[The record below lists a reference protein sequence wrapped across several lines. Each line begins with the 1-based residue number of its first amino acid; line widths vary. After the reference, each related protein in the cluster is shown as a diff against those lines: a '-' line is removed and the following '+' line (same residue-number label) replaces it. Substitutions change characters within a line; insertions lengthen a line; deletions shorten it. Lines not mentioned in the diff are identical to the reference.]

1 VLSVL
6 HNKCRPLES
15 LPVSVN
21 QVNFHSTLRIS
32 DLQPIMTNSDSIPE
46 IVRHYEDAD
55 EASRL
60 RTGWFQLEYART
72 QELILRHL
80 PPPPVTVIDA
90 GGGAGAYACWL
101 TSLGYQVHVIDPVP
115 KHVEQARA
123 ASARQPT
130 HPLASA
136 EIGDAR
142 RLPHADSTT
151 DAVLLLGPL
160 YHLTDR
166 DDRLAALLEARRVL
180 RPGGLLWGAAIS
192 HFASLFDSLA
202 HGFFDDPVFAPI
214 LARDLEEGQHRN
226 PTTNPVYFTDA
237 FFHRPGE
244 LSRDVLAAGFQLVEL
259 VAIEGPGWLARDFDR
274 LWADPAQRERLLAA
288 VRKVEREPSVLGA
301 SSHIMAIGRK

>member
-1 VLSVL
+1 
-6 HNKCRPLES
+6 
-15 LPVSVN
+15 
-21 QVNFHSTLRIS
+21 
-32 DLQPIMTNSDSIPE
+32 MTTNDSILE

-60 RTGWFQLEYART
+60 RTGWFQLEQART
-72 QELILRHL
+72 RELILRHL

-101 TSLGYQVHVIDPVP
+101 ASRGYQVHLIDPVP

-123 ASARQPT
+123 ASARQPE

-142 RLPHADSTT
+142 RLPHADSTA

-160 YHLTDR
+160 YHLTNR
-166 DDRLAALLEARRVL
+166 DDRLAALREAHRVL
-180 RPGGLLWGAAIS
+180 RPAGLVWGAAIS
-192 HFASLFDSLA
+192 RFASLFDSLA
-202 HGFFDDPVFAPI
+202 HGFFDDPGFAPI

-226 PTTNPVYFTDA
+226 PTSNPVYFTDA

-244 LSRDVLAAGFQLVEL
+244 LSQDFLGAGFRLVEL
-259 VAIEGPGWLARDFDR
+259 VAIEGPAWLARDFDR

-301 SSHIMAIGRK
+301 TSHIMAIGRK